1 MEGSRI
7 AGNSAQRLRI
17 AVVGVG
23 TYEHSRARGY
33 LAVLTQLDDRYDL
46 CALCDSG
53 AEALRTAGDLFGV
66 EQRYDSV
73 TEMLRTETPD
83 VVFVLVPTDGQIVVA
98 LAAVEH
104 GCHLITEIPY
114 GDTLA
119 HGDFLSRACQ
129 ERNLCWEI
137 AENVWRWPRERLKRL
152 IVEQGLLG
160 TLNHARLWYA
170 SGSYHGFNGVRKAL
184 GLDPRRVLGYA
195 QELQVPPFATYGGA
209 RQTTRWW
216 ESAVV
221 EHEGDVTCLYEM
233 PPSGA
238 RGSHWDI
245 EGTAGYLSGNGMTT
259 DELVL
264 YRDGKAVRYP
274 FVDVH
279 EQAGDRQVLTAVR
292 VDTDP
297 PVVWENPFAGHGI
310 GDGLSAHDD
319 VAKASIL
326 TSLHRAVTEGRA
338 PEYGAA
344 EARKDLEVW
353 IGARESALQG
363 SRWME
368 LPLVEQTEL
377 ERRLHERYVATYGAD
392 PTTDAARLLDRSFG
406 REGVFWTV
414 AGWL

>member
-1 MEGSRI
+1 M
-7 AGNSAQRLRI
+7 QRLRI

-53 AEALRTAGDLFGV
+53 ADALRTAGDLFGV
-66 EQRYDSV
+66 EKRYDNV
-73 TEMLRTETPD
+73 TEMLEAETPD

-119 HGDFLSRACQ
+119 HGDFLRRACE

-152 IVEQGLLG
+152 IVERGLLG

-170 SGSYHGFNGVRKAL
+170 SGSYHGFNGVRKAM

-195 QELQVPPFATYGGA
+195 QELQVPPYATYGGA

-233 PPSGA
+233 PPGGA

-245 EGTAGYLSGNGMTT
+245 EGTGGYLSGNGMTT

-264 YRDGKAVRYP
+264 YRDGTAERYP

-310 GDGLSAHDD
+310 GSGLSAHDD

-326 TSLHRAVTEGRA
+326 NSLHRAVTEGRRA
-338 PEYGAA
+338 GVRGGGSAQGPGGMD
-344 EARKDLEVW
+344 RR
-353 IGARESALQG
+353 ARERAAGVALAGSAPGRADRAGTAPARTVRGNLRGG
-363 SRWME
+363 SDDGRGAPAR
-368 LPLVEQTEL
+368 PLLRSRGRVL
-377 ERRLHERYVATYGAD
+377 DGRRVAVIH
-392 PTTDAARLLDRSFG
+392 PP
-406 REGVFWTV
+406 
-414 AGWL
+414 

>member
-1 MEGSRI
+1 MVGS
-7 AGNSAQRLRI
+7 GVKRLRI

-33 LAVLTQLDDRYDL
+33 LAVLTQLGDRYDL

-66 EQRYDSV
+66 EKRYDNV
-73 TEMLRTETPD
+73 TEMLRAETPD

-119 HGDFLSRACQ
+119 HGDFLSRACE

-137 AENVWRWPRERLKRL
+137 AENVWRWPHERLKRL

-195 QELQVPPFATYGGA
+195 QELQVPAYATYGGG

-245 EGTAGYLSGNGMTT
+245 EGTGGYLSGNGTT
-259 DELVL
+259 ADELVL
-264 YRDGKAVRYP
+264 YRDGKAARYP

-279 EQAGDRQVLTAVR
+279 EQAGDQKVLTAVR

-310 GDGLSAHDD
+310 GGGLSAHDD

-338 PEYGAA
+338 PEYGAG
-344 EARKDLEVW
+344 EARRDLEVW

-363 SRWME
+363 SRWLE

-377 ERRLHERYVATYGAD
+377 ERRLHEQYVATYGGD

>member
-1 MEGSRI
+1 M
-7 AGNSAQRLRI
+7 NPLRI
-17 AVVGVG
+17 AVIGAG
-23 TYEHSRARGY
+23 AYETSRSRTYQAVIKKLTDLYTFCAICDRNTEACRA
-33 LAVLTQLDDRYDL
+33 AAETYDIP
-46 CALCDSG
+46 AQYTD
-53 AEALRTAGDLFGV
+53 V
-66 EQRYDSV
+66 E
-73 TEMLRTETPD
+73 EMLRSEKPD
-83 VVFVLVPTDGQIVVA
+83 VVFCLTPTDSLNVMAVMVAKHQINV
-98 LAAVEH
+98 
-104 GCHLITEIPY
+104 ITEIPIAVSLPIADAITETCRQNGVKY
-114 GDTLA
+114 
-119 HGDFLSRACQ
+119 
-129 ERNLCWEI
+129 EI
-137 AENVWRWPRERLKRL
+137 AENVWHWPHEQLKQK
-152 IVEQGLLG
+152 IVRAG
-160 TLNHARLWYA
+160 TLGKIRHARLWYA

-195 QELQVPPFATYGGA
+195 QELQVPPYATYGGG

-221 EHEGDVTCLYEM
+221 EHEGNVTCLYEM

-245 EGTAGYLSGNGMTT
+245 EGTGGYLSGNGTT
-259 DELVL
+259 ADELVL
-264 YRDGKAVRYP
+264 YRDGKAARYP

-310 GDGLSAHDD
+310 GGGLSAHDD

-338 PEYGAA
+338 PEYGAG
-344 EARKDLEVW
+344 EARRDLEVW

-363 SRWME
+363 SRWLE

-377 ERRLHERYVATYGAD
+377 ERRLHEQYVATYGGD

>member
-1 MEGSRI
+1 MR
-7 AGNSAQRLRI
+7 RLRI

-23 TYEHSRARGY
+23 AYEHSRARGY

-66 EQRYDSV
+66 EKRYDNV
-73 TEMLRTETPD
+73 TEMLRAEAPD

-119 HGDFLSRACQ
+119 HGDFLSRACE

-137 AENVWRWPRERLKRL
+137 AENVWRWPHERLKRL

-195 QELQVPPFATYGGA
+195 QELQVPPYATYGGG

-245 EGTAGYLSGNGMTT
+245 EGTAGYLSGNGTT
-259 DELVL
+259 ADELVL
-264 YRDGKAVRYP
+264 YRDGKAARYP

-310 GDGLSAHDD
+310 GQRLSAHDD

-353 IGARESALQG
+353 IAARESALQG
-363 SRWME
+363 SRWLE

-377 ERRLHERYVATYGAD
+377 ERRLHEQYVATYGGD

>member
-1 MEGSRI
+1 M
-7 AGNSAQRLRI
+7 QRLRI

-33 LAVLTQLDDRYDL
+33 LAVLTQLGDRYDL

-66 EQRYDSV
+66 EKRYDNV
-73 TEMLRTETPD
+73 TEMLRAEAPD

-119 HGDFLSRACQ
+119 HGDFLSRACE

-137 AENVWRWPRERLKRL
+137 AENVWRWPHERLKRL

-195 QELQVPPFATYGGA
+195 QELQVPAYATYGGG

-245 EGTAGYLSGNGMTT
+245 EGTAGYLSGNGTT
-259 DELVL
+259 ADELVL
-264 YRDGKAVRYP
+264 YRDGKASRYP

-279 EQAGDRQVLTAVR
+279 EPDGDRKVLTAVR

-310 GDGLSAHDD
+310 GGGLSAHDD

-326 TSLHRAVTEGRA
+326 TSLHRAVTEGGGAGVRGGGGPQGPGGVDRRA
-338 PEYGAA
+338 GKRAA
-344 EARKDLEVW
+344 GV
-353 IGARESALQG
+353 ALDG
-363 SRWME
+363 
-368 LPLVEQTEL
+368 
-377 ERRLHERYVATYGAD
+377 VAPPGAD
-392 PTTDAARLLDRSFG
+392 RARTAAARAIRGHLRGRPHDGRGAPARPLLRARRRVLDG
-406 REGVFWTV
+406 RRV
-414 AGWL
+414 AVIHPL

>member
-1 MEGSRI
+1 MR
-7 AGNSAQRLRI
+7 RLRI

-23 TYEHSRARGY
+23 AYEHSRARGY

-66 EQRYDSV
+66 EKRYDNV
-73 TEMLRTETPD
+73 TEMLRAEAPD

-119 HGDFLSRACQ
+119 HGDFLSRACE

-137 AENVWRWPRERLKRL
+137 AENVWRWPHERLKRL

-195 QELQVPPFATYGGA
+195 QELQVPPYATYGGG

-245 EGTAGYLSGNGMTT
+245 EGTAGYLSGNGTT
-259 DELVL
+259 ADELVL
-264 YRDGKAVRYP
+264 YRDGKAARYP

-279 EQAGDRQVLTAVR
+279 EQAGDRKVLTAVR

-310 GDGLSAHDD
+310 GA
-319 VAKASIL
+319 
-326 TSLHRAVTEGRA
+326 
-338 PEYGAA
+338 
-344 EARKDLEVW
+344 
-353 IGARESALQG
+353 G
-363 SRWME
+363 SRRTTTS
-368 LPLVEQTEL
+368 P
-377 ERRLHERYVATYGAD
+377 RR
-392 PTTDAARLLDRSFG
+392 RSSPACTG
-406 REGVFWTV
+406 R
-414 AGWL
+414 